1 MTPMALVTHSLF
13 VALLQRS
20 IIPST
25 THLHRNKNGECTYTI
40 NIAHPRAL
48 QLRYT
53 FNQYGYITALTATN
67 AYGDITDDHRLAAL
81 SATATHRVK
90 TLHTADEVAELT
102 AQLIGAALN
111 TQPKEKIHA

>member
-1 MTPMALVTHSLF
+1 MALLTHSLF
-13 VALLQRS
+13 VALLQRN

-53 FNQYGYITALTATN
+53 FNQYGYITALTATS
-67 AYGDITDDHRLAAL
+67 AYGDVTDDHRLAAL
-81 SATATHRVK
+81 SATATYRVRN
-90 TLHTADEVAELT
+90 LHSADEVAELT

-111 TQPKEKIHA
+111 TQPKKGAYV

>member
-1 MTPMALVTHSLF
+1 MALVTHSLF

-25 THLHRNKNGECTYTI
+25 THLHRNKSGKCTYII

-53 FNQYGYITALTATN
+53 FNQYGYITALVATS
-67 AYGDITDDHRLAAL
+67 AYGDVADAQRYAVL

-90 TLHTADEVAELT
+90 TLRTADQVAELT
-102 AQLIGAALN
+102 SQLIGAALN
-111 TQPKEKIHA
+111 TQAKEKIHA

>member
-1 MTPMALVTHSLF
+1 MTPMALLTHSLF
-13 VALLQRS
+13 VALLKRS

-25 THLHRNKNGECTYTI
+25 THLHRGKNGKCIYTI
-40 NIAHPRAL
+40 NIPHPRAL

-53 FNQYGYITALTATN
+53 FNQYGYITALTATS

-102 AQLIGAALN
+102 AQLIGAAVN

>member
-1 MTPMALVTHSLF
+1 MALLTHSLF

-25 THLHRNKNGECTYTI
+25 THLHRNKNGECIYTI
-40 NIAHPRAL
+40 NISHPRTL

-53 FNQYGYITALTATN
+53 LNQYGYITALTATS
-67 AYGDITDDHRLAAL
+67 AYGDVTDDHRLAAL
-81 SATATHRVK
+81 SATATYRVRN
-90 TLHTADEVAELT
+90 LHTADEVAELT

-111 TQPKEKIHA
+111 THVKEKTHA

>member
-1 MTPMALVTHSLF
+1 MALLTHSLF

-25 THLHRNKNGECTYTI
+25 THLHRNKNGECIYTI

-67 AYGDITDDHRLAAL
+67 AYGDVTDAHRLAAL
-81 SATATHRVK
+81 SSTATHRVK
-90 TLHTADEVAELT
+90 KLHTADEVAELT
-102 AQLIGAALN
+102 AQLISAALN
-111 TQPKEKIHA
+111 THVKEKAHA

>member
-1 MTPMALVTHSLF
+1 MTPMAILTHSLF

-25 THLHRNKNGECTYTI
+25 THLHRSKNGECTYTI
-40 NIAHPRAL
+40 NIAHPHAL

-53 FNQYGYITALTATN
+53 FNQYGYITALVATS
-67 AYGDITDDHRLAAL
+67 AYGDVTDDHRLTAL
-81 SATATHRVK
+81 SATATHQVQG
-90 TLHTADEVAELT
+90 LHTADEVAKLT
-102 AQLIGAALN
+102 AQLIGAAVN

>member
-1 MTPMALVTHSLF
+1 MALLTHSLF

-25 THLHRNKNGECTYTI
+25 THLHRNKNGECIYTI

-53 FNQYGYITALTATN
+53 FDARGYITSLVATS
-67 AYGDITDDHRLAAL
+67 AYGDVTDAHRLAAL
-81 SATATHRVK
+81 SSTATHRVRN
-90 TLHTADEVAELT
+90 LHTTDEVAELT
-102 AQLIGAALN
+102 AQLVGAALN
-111 TQPKEKIHA
+111 THVKEKAYAQ

>member
-1 MTPMALVTHSLF
+1 MALVTHSLF

-40 NIAHPRAL
+40 NISHPRAL

-53 FNQYGYITALTATN
+53 FNARGYITALTATN
-67 AYGDITDDHRLAAL
+67 AYGDVTDAHRLAAL

-90 TLHTADEVAELT
+90 TLRTADQVAELT
-102 AQLIGAALN
+102 AQLVGAALN
-111 TQPKEKIHA
+111 TQAKEKAYAQ

>member
-1 MTPMALVTHSLF
+1 MVLLTHSLF

-25 THLHRNKNGECTYTI
+25 THLHRSKNGECTYTI
-40 NIAHPRAL
+40 NISHPRAL

-53 FNQYGYITALTATN
+53 FNVRGHITALVATS
-67 AYGDITDDHRLAAL
+67 AYGDVTNAQRYATL

-111 TQPKEKIHA
+111 THVKEKTHVQ